1 MENISALQKNRLGY
15 KPKLPPLF
23 SEHGM
28 SVRAMEG
35 LVPETSGDGAALAKQ
50 FPRTGSLPLVS
61 FGAEPGRRLSK
72 PLVCGVVLS
81 GGQAPGG
88 HNVIAGLF
96 DALQASDPGSKLFG
110 FLGGPG
116 GILENRHRLLDRETV
131 DRYRNTGG
139 FDMIQSGRTKLEE
152 EEQFRRVAE
161 TCQSLG
167 VDSLVVIGGD
177 DSNTNACLLAE
188 FFLREGIPV
197 KVVGVPKTIDGDL
210 KNERMESSFGFD
222 TATKIYSELVGNIER
237 DADSARKY
245 WHFIRVMGRSAS
257 HIALEC
263 ALQCRP
269 NIAIISEEVAAR
281 SIRLVELCDYLAGV
295 VRNRSELGMDFG
307 VAVIPEGL
315 VEFIPEIKK
324 LIAELNDIL
333 ARDRDQYQALPTDED
348 RQQFL
353 ARKLS
358 AESAQ
363 TFSVLP
369 QSIRS
374 QLLEDRDPHG
384 NVQVSKIETE
394 KLLGD
399 MVGDRLREL
408 ARKGMY
414 KGKFS
419 AQYHFF
425 GYEGRC
431 APPSNFDADYAY
443 SLGYTAAALLASGRT
458 GYMAVVRNLA
468 RPADQWAPGGVPLAS
483 MMALERRKGRE
494 VPVIRKALVDLESRP
509 FLEFAKNRE
518 RWALNN
524 EYLYPGPIQ
533 YYGPSE
539 VCDRRTKVLE
549 LEYGQ
554 SLARTLAGTNL
565 LKDPSFLD
573 SLSLEEM
580 ARFIEVGQHMSVDM
594 GWVVIRRGE
603 EGRAFYVVIEGE
615 LEVLGPDDRTVI
627 ATLGKGDAFGEI
639 ALLTDSPRTATVVAK
654 TECQLLMLEKQGFLE
669 FIAEHGPIEEHLC
682 KLCIKRMEEQEAQK
696 GKSGS

>member
-1 MENISALQKNRLGY
+1 MENISALQRNRLGY

-23 SEHGM
+23 AEYGM
-28 SVRAMEG
+28 SVKAMEG
-35 LVPETSGDGAALAKQ
+35 LVPENTGDGAAVSSH

-61 FGAEPGRRLSK
+61 FGAEPGKKHER
-72 PLVCGVVLS
+72 PLICGVFLS

-96 DALQASDPGSKLFG
+96 DALQAAEPGSKLYG
-110 FLGGPG
+110 FLGGPSG
-116 GILENRHRLLDRETV
+116 LLENRHLLLDKETI

-139 FDMIQSGRTKLEE
+139 FDMIQSGRTKLESQ
-152 EEQFRRVAE
+152 EQFRKAAE
-161 TCQSLG
+161 TCLGLGIESLAI
-167 VDSLVVIGGD
+167 VGGD
-177 DSNTNACLLAE
+177 DSNTNACMLAE
-188 FFLREGIPV
+188 FFLREGIPI

-210 KNERMESSFGFD
+210 KNERVECSFGFD
-222 TATKIYSELVGNIER
+222 TATKVYAELLGNIER

-245 WHFIRVMGRSAS
+245 WHFVRVMGRSAS

-269 NIAIISEEVAAR
+269 NIAIISEEVASR
-281 SIRLVELCDYLAGV
+281 NIRLAELCDYICGV
-295 VRNRSELGMDFG
+295 VKNRSEQGMDFG

-315 VEFIPEIKK
+315 VEFVPEVKK

-333 ARDRDQYQALPTDED
+333 AQDRDQFEGLASDED
-348 RQQFL
+348 RMQFL
-353 ARKLS
+353 SRKLS

-363 TFSVLP
+363 TFSVMP
-369 QSIRS
+369 AGIRS

-384 NVQVSKIETE
+384 NVQVSRIETE

-399 MVGDRLREL
+399 MVSDRLREL
-408 ARKGMY
+408 AQKGMY

-431 APPSNFDADYAY
+431 AAPSNFDADYAY
-443 SLGYTAAALLASGRT
+443 SLGYTAAALLASGRS
-458 GYMAVVRNLA
+458 GYIAVVRNLA

-483 MMALERRKGRE
+483 MMTLERRKGRE
-494 VPVIRKALVDLESRP
+494 VPVIRKALVDLEGRP
-509 FLEFAKNRE
+509 FQEFAKNRE
-518 RWALNN
+518 RWAMKN

-533 YYGPSE
+533 YYGPPE

-554 SLARTLAGTNL
+554 TLARTLAGTNL

-580 ARFIEVGQHMSVDM
+580 AKFIEVGQHMSVDM

-654 TECQLLMLEKQGFLE
+654 TECQLLMLEKQGFLD
-669 FIAEHGPIEEHLC
+669 FIAEHGPVEEHLC
-682 KLCIKRMEEQEAQK
+682 KLCIKRMGEQEEAR
-696 GKSGS
+696 GG

>member
-1 MENISALQKNRLGY
+1 MENISTLQKNRLGY
-15 KPKLPPLF
+15 RPNLPPLYA
-23 SEHGM
+23 EKGM
-28 SVRAMEG
+28 AVRAMEG
-35 LVPETSGDGAALAKQ
+35 LVPEASGDGAAIAKH
-50 FPRTGSLPLVS
+50 FPKTSVLPLLS
-61 FGAEPGRRLSK
+61 FGAEPGRKHR
-72 PLVCGVVLS
+72 PLNVGVVLS

-96 DALQASDPGSKLFG
+96 DALQAADPGSKLFG
-110 FLGGPG
+110 FLGGPS
-116 GILENRHRLLDRETV
+116 GILEGRQCLLDRETV

-139 FDMIQSGRTKLEE
+139 FDMIQSGRTKLEK

-161 TCQSLG
+161 ACRGLG
-167 VDSLVVIGGD
+167 VDSLVIIGGD
-177 DSNTNACLLAE
+177 DSNTNACMLAE
-188 FFLREGIPV
+188 FFLQNGIAI

-210 KNERMESSFGFD
+210 KSERVECSFGFD
-222 TATKIYSELVGNIER
+222 TATKVYSELLGNIER

-269 NIAIISEEVAAR
+269 NIAVVSEEVAAR
-281 SIRLVELCDYLAGV
+281 NIKLAELCDYIAGV
-295 VRNRSELGMDFG
+295 VRNRSEQGMDFG

-315 VEFIPEIKK
+315 VEFVPEVKK

-333 ARDRDQYQALPTDED
+333 AQDREHFEGLPSDED
-348 RQQFL
+348 KQQFL
-353 ARKLS
+353 VRKLS

-363 TFSVLP
+363 TFSSMP
-369 QSIRS
+369 GAIRS

-384 NVQVSKIETE
+384 NVQVSRIETE

-399 MVGDRLREL
+399 MVGDRLRDL
-408 ARKGMY
+408 AQKGMY
-414 KGKFS
+414 QGKFLV
-419 AQYHFF
+419 QYHFF

-431 APPSNFDADYAY
+431 AAPSNFDADYAY

-483 MMALERRKGRE
+483 MMAMERRKGRE
-494 VPVIRKALVDLESRP
+494 VPVIRKALVDLDGRP
-509 FLEFAKNRE
+509 FQEFAKNRE
-518 RWALNN
+518 RWALGSQ
-524 EYLYPGPIQ
+524 YLYPGPIQ

-554 SLARTLAGTNL
+554 TLARALAGTNL

-580 ARFIEVGQHMSVDM
+580 AKFIEAAQHMSVDM

-615 LEVLGPDDRTVI
+615 LEVLGPDDRTAI

-654 TECQLLMLEKQGFLE
+654 TECQLLMLEKQGFLD
-669 FIAEHGPIEEHLC
+669 FIAEHGPVEEHLC
-682 KLCIKRMEEQEAQK
+682 KLCIQRMGEQTSPA
-696 GKSGS
+696 SSS